1 MARIEKTKNGTYKS
15 RVYLGRDNIGKTV
28 HKTVYGNTKRD
39 VEKEASA
46 LRAEFA
52 KMPGERRL
60 GEAIHTYV
68 NSRNDSSIY
77 SPTTYSG
84 YASNLRTLQ
93 NYVPDYMAHDMWSL
107 SSDDIEDMFRKL
119 SARGLSAKSLKNI
132 RGLISGS
139 YKMAG
144 GTMPD
149 LTDMTRRMMRPQRQQ
164 TIAVDDAE
172 DDDLYE
178 GKYFPSKQDIQGVIR
193 YASQHRPDL
202 VIPICLAAYCGL
214 RRSEICGL
222 RIEKDFDMDRGT
234 VTVSRAMVKDSN
246 GQYVYKST
254 KTAGSVRTVPVPSVL
269 MDRIIDAGTIYD
281 KTPKS
286 ISDAWEHVVAGAVRA
301 GLSGGIFT
309 FHALRHFAAAWWMT
323 DLHFD
328 ITTCMDLG
336 GWTSQRTLLNIYAYV
351 LSDAKA
357 NAHANINAV
366 GNSMLIDAGM

>member
-1 MARIEKTKNGTYKS
+1 MARIEKTKNGMYKS
-15 RVYLGRDNIGKTV
+15 RVYLGRDNAGKTI
-28 HKTVYGNTKRD
+28 HRTVYGSTKRD

-46 LRAEFA
+46 LRAEYA

-68 NSRNDSSIY
+68 DSRNDSSIY

-93 NYVPDYMAHDMWSL
+93 NYVPDYMARDMWSL
-107 SSDDIEDMFRKL
+107 SSDDIEDMFRQL
-119 SARGLSAKSLKNI
+119 SAHGLSAKSLKNI
-132 RGLISGS
+132 RGLLSGA

-149 LTDMTRRMMRPQRQQ
+149 LTDTAKRMMRPQQQQ
-164 TIAVDDAE
+164 TIAVDDAD
-172 DDDLYE
+172 DDDLYD
-178 GKYFPSKQDIQGVIR
+178 GKYFPTKQDIQGVIR
-193 YASQHRPDL
+193 YASEHRPDL
-202 VIPICLAAYCGL
+202 VIPICLASYCGL

-222 RIEKDFDMDRGT
+222 RIKDFDKVSGT
-234 VTVSRAMVKDSN
+234 VSVSRAMVKDST
-246 GQYVYKST
+246 GQYLYKGT
-254 KTAGSVRTVPVPSVL
+254 KTAGSVRVVPVPSVL

-328 ITTCMDLG
+328 IRLCMELG

-366 GNSMLIDAGM
+366 GNSMLIDAGL